1 MMLFKL
7 RDQRAQLR
15 IPRIEE
21 LQLLGMSQCRR
32 KIPLSRAIATS
43 AVNTSWGCCRCTKS
57 VAISS
62 RAAGAS
68 AEVDIP
74 VSVKFMF
81 GKAEP

>member
-1 MMLFKL
+1 
-7 RDQRAQLR
+7 
-15 IPRIEE
+15 
-21 LQLLGMSQCRR
+21 
-32 KIPLSRAIATS
+32 
-43 AVNTSWGCCRCTKS
+43 

-62 RAAGAS
+62 WAAGAS

>member
-1 MMLFKL
+1 MVLPSYGEYKPIS
-7 RDQRAQLR
+7 QVA
-15 IPRIEE
+15 
-21 LQLLGMSQCRR
+21 LLSSN
-32 KIPLSRAIATS
+32 P
-43 AVNTSWGCCRCTKS
+43 TKS

-62 RAAGAS
+62 WAAGAS